1 MTGSSLGTRV
11 LLTMSG
17 IASRFATVI
26 VRIPDRICR
35 GPLATA

>member
-1 MTGSSLGTRV
+1 MTGSSPGIRGI
-11 LLTMSG
+11 SG